1 MGKMADISEKRKKM
15 LLGPYGSHISSL
27 RPLTLE
33 KEIRRKPVAIK
44 SKDNHAEYG

>member
-1 MGKMADISEKRKKM
+1 MP
-15 LLGPYGSHISSL
+15 LGAYDVLIGRRPHISSL

-33 KEIRRKPVAIK
+33 KEIRSKPVAIK